1 MFVTSRALITLA
13 DALSQ
18 VDVAALS
25 QDGLSVIDFKKMASA
40 QLNDPDLLVAQSS
53 SLDLKAIPLP
63 SADGTIV
70 CDMSTGTPRP
80 FVPAA
85 FCQHIFDTMHS
96 LSHPSIQATR
106 RLIAARYVWPNMNVD
121 IGNWTR
127 SCVVCQQAKVQRHT
141 VTPLSTFI
149 PPGACFDTIH
159 LDITLWVPC
168 HPHDSL
174 PTSRR

>member
-1 MFVTSRALITLA
+1 
-13 DALSQ
+13 
-18 VDVAALS
+18 
-25 QDGLSVIDFKKMASA
+25 MASA
-40 QLNDPDLLVAQSS
+40 QLNDPDLLVAQSF

-70 CDMSTGTPRP
+70 RDISTGIPCP
-80 FVPAA
+80 FVPAV

-106 RLIAARYVWPNMNVD
+106 RLITAQYVWLNMNVD

-127 SCVVCQQAKVQRHT
+127 SCVQCQQAKVQRHT

-149 PPGACFDTIH
+149 PLGVRFDTIY
-159 LDITLWVPC
+159 LDIVGP
-168 HPHDSL
+168 L
-174 PTSRR
+174 PPS